1 MTLLERGYRRL
12 HYTPT
17 GILQRVW
24 PIALMELKAMFR
36 VRFGAVLYLICLGP
50 TIGSLIFL
58 LVRAG
63 IWELT
68 PQGSGTGGGMG
79 GRMGRGMA
87 GSAIDPSTPT
97 FFLTPI
103 FTLSMVPFLIL
114 TTLVTVR
121 AVAKDR
127 AAGALEM
134 YWTRGIT
141 PLWYFVGKWGGSFL
155 LLASAFVL
163 APCVLWLTSVLLAPD
178 WRQFEAT
185 IPFVPGMLLG
195 LACVCALLSLLAV
208 SLSAL
213 VGTPN
218 FASILWLLL
227 FVGTLVGGQILRFLF
242 KENWV
247 TAINPWRASKRVV
260 EVFAGDVPFFDYS
273 PWAAVGFLGGMVA
286 CIFGFALRRLRVAE
300 VVAS

>member
-1 MTLLERGYRRL
+1 MTLVERGYRRV

-17 GILQRVW
+17 SRLRRAW
-24 PIALMELKAMFR
+24 PVALLELRTMFR

-63 IWELT
+63 IWDLGA
-68 PQGSGTGGGMG
+68 QRGGA
-79 GRMGRGMA
+79 GRGMP
-87 GSAIDPSTPT
+87 GGGFDPSTPA
-97 FFLTPI
+97 FFITPI
-103 FTLSMVPFLIL
+103 FTLSTVPFLIL

-141 PLWYFVGKWGGSFL
+141 PLDYFGGKWAGSFL
-155 LLASAFVL
+155 LLASAFVA
-163 APCVLWLTSVLLAPD
+163 APALLWLTSVLLAPD
-178 WRQFEAT
+178 WRQFDAT
-185 IPFVPGMLLG
+185 ITFVPGMLAG
-195 LACVCALLSLLAV
+195 LVLVCALLALLGV

-213 VGTPN
+213 AGTPN

-227 FVGTLVGGQILRFLF
+227 SVGTLIGGQLLWRLF
-242 KENWV
+242 RDNWV
-247 TAINPWRASKRVV
+247 VAISPWRAGRRVV
-260 EVFAGDVPFFDYS
+260 EACAGEVPFADYS
-273 PWAAVGFLGGMVA
+273 PLVAAGFLLGTVA
-286 CIFGFALRRLRVAE
+286 VVFGLALRRLRVAE
-300 VVAS
+300 VVAT

>member
-17 GILQRVW
+17 GILRRVW

-63 IWELT
+63 IWEMT
-68 PQGSGTGGGMG
+68 QEGGGAARG
-79 GRMGRGMA
+79 VGRGMP
-87 GSAIDPSTPT
+87 GAIDPSTPS

-114 TTLVTVR
+114 TTLVAVR

-134 YWTRGIT
+134 YWTRGLT
-141 PLWYFVGKWGGSFL
+141 PLWYFVGKWAGSFL
-155 LLASAFVL
+155 LLASAFVA

-185 IPFVPGMLLG
+185 ISFVPGMLLG

-208 SLSAL
+208 SLSAM

-227 FVGTLVGGQILRFLF
+227 FVGTFVGGQVLRFLF

-273 PWAAVGFLGGMVA
+273 PWAAVLFLGGMVA
-286 CIFGFALRRLRVAE
+286 SIFLFALRRLRVAD

>member
-1 MTLLERGYRRL
+1 MTLHERGYRRL
-12 HYTPT
+12 QYTPT
-17 GILQRVW
+17 SRLQRAW
-24 PIALMELKAMFR
+24 PVALLELRAMFR
-36 VRFGAVLYLICLGP
+36 VRFGAILYLICLGP

-63 IWELT
+63 IWELGT
-68 PQGSGTGGGMG
+68 QSGGT
-79 GRMGRGMA
+79 GRGMP
-87 GSAIDPSTPT
+87 GGGFDPSTPA

-141 PLWYFVGKWGGSFL
+141 PLDYFGGKWAGSFL
-155 LLASAFVL
+155 LLASAFVA
-163 APCVLWLTSVLLAPD
+163 APCLLWLTSVLLAPD
-178 WRQFEAT
+178 WRQFEST
-185 IPFVPGMLLG
+185 ISFVPGMLAG
-195 LACVCALLSLLAV
+195 LTLVCALLALLGV

-213 VGTPN
+213 AGTPN

-227 FVGTLVGGQILRFLF
+227 SVGTLFGGQVLWFLF

-247 TAINPWRASKRVV
+247 VAINPWRASKRLV
-260 EVFAGDVPFFDYS
+260 EACAGEVPFLDY
-273 PWAAVGFLGGMVA
+273 PPAVAASLLGGTVA
-286 CIFGFALRRLRVAE
+286 VVFGLALRRLRVVE